1 MTLGLRLRKLRKDM
15 ELSQAKLA
23 ALAGVAQPT
32 ISDYERDA
40 TTKHRADE
48 LMRIAA
54 VLGTTQ
60 EYLKTGKGAERLA
73 DATSDKD
80 TLLEAF
86 DNMDANSRA
95 ALIAAAKAMAFPI
108 K

>member
-40 TTKHRADE
+40 TTKHIAD
-48 LMRIAA
+48 
-54 VLGTTQ
+54 
-60 EYLKTGKGAERLA
+60 
-73 DATSDKD
+73 
-80 TLLEAF
+80 
-86 DNMDANSRA
+86 
-95 ALIAAAKAMAFPI
+95 
-108 K
+108 

>member
-1 MTLGLRLRKLRKDM
+1 MTLGYRLRKLRKEM
-15 ELSQAKLA
+15 KLSQQKLA
-23 ALAGVAQPT
+23 EMAGVVQPT
-32 ISDYERDA
+32 ISDYERDV
-40 TTKHRADE
+40 TQKHRADE

-54 VLGTTQ
+54 VLGTTP
-60 EYLKTGKGAERLA
+60 EWLKTGKGPEKLA

-80 TLLEAF
+80 VLIEAF
-86 DNMDANSRA
+86 DKMDTNSRA